1 MLTTSLYAYFEEK
14 IKLKKMEM
22 TAAVAHEFFM
32 CHAFKKSQKEKKLKG
47 VQRKSKRNDLCLLN
61 LV

>member
-22 TAAVAHEFFM
+22 TDAVAHEFFM
-32 CHAFKKSQKEKKLKG
+32 CHAFKKSQKKKHLKEFREN
-47 VQRKSKRNDLCLLN
+47 QREMIC
-61 LV
+61 VC